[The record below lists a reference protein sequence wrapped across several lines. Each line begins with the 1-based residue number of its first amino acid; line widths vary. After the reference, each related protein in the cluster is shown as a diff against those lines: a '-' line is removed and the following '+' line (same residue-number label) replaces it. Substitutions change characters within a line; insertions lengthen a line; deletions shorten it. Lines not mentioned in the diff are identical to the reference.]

1 MKYCVENDL
10 CVFDF
15 HDAIFSF
22 AGFDG
27 KDLTVSARKLNVHKD
42 IPPNPH
48 DFDMEIDNAL
58 ITFQNFRSVT
68 YEPGR
73 AWKKGEDGA
82 FHPVGPQV
90 LYSGEEAMT
99 RFIGEL
105 KENFWVYSFIKE
117 ENGGYYLDGCGMEP
131 YLEMCFDF
139 DAVTVCW
146 DAYKQKAWYELHRK
160 YQYRPALQTSEGEES
175 VELTVNTREEAVYY
189 EDAQEPPF
197 TVNIGCQYKSKQYW
211 GYGTDEL
218 WIDAFADLQRKL
230 PEGVFLKCCVTC
242 AHGNHCPVGNV
253 ENEIFCTKDVL
264 ITQKSDLY
272 FYTEDEEERAK
283 RIRQNCDLCADYRM
297 QCEDIYT
304 YNNYLYFLKHE

>member
-1 MKYCVENDL
+1 
-10 CVFDF
+10 
-15 HDAIFSF
+15 
-22 AGFDG
+22 
-27 KDLTVSARKLNVHKD
+27 
-42 IPPNPH
+42 
-48 DFDMEIDNAL
+48 
-58 ITFQNFRSVT
+58 
-68 YEPGR
+68 
-73 AWKKGEDGA
+73 
-82 FHPVGPQV
+82 
-90 LYSGEEAMT
+90 MT

-117 ENGGYYLDGCGMEP
+117 ENGGYYLVGCGMES
-131 YLEMCFDF
+131 YLEMRFVF

-146 DAYKQKAWYELHRK
+146 DVYKQKEK
-160 YQYRPALQTSEGEES
+160 EEGES
-175 VELTVNTREEAVYY
+175 VELTVNTHEEAVYY

-253 ENEIFCTKDVL
+253 ENEIFCTKDVR